1 MRKILVTGASGL
13 LGSKIKAFAGENRNV
28 IPTHRTLSLF
38 PNSVKLDVTDK
49 TETFQ
54 IIRELK
60 PHIVVHTAAETNVDR
75 CEIEKESAW
84 KTNVEGTVNVAE
96 ACAKMSVKLV
106 YISTDYVFE
115 GKKGLYME
123 EDKPNPVNYYGL
135 TKLKGEESIRKLCKD
150 YVIARTSVLYG
161 WHPSKANFATWI
173 TERLE
178 HGKTINVVYDH
189 YNSPTLADNM
199 AEALLEVIDINL
211 KGVYHIA
218 GSQRINRYD
227 FAVKIARTFGLE
239 SRRIRPIKMEELKV
253 WKAKRP
259 PDSSLCID
267 KVSKH
272 LKTKLLNIEKSL
284 SLMKKTREKFHQ
296 S

>member
-1 MRKILVTGASGL
+1 MTGASGL
-13 LGSKIKAFAGENRNV
+13 LGSKIMAFAGKNRNV

-54 IIRELK
+54 ITSEIK
-60 PHIVVHTAAETNVDR
+60 PGIVIHTAAETNVDR
-75 CEIEKESAW
+75 CEIEKELAW
-84 KTNVEGTVNVAE
+84 KTNVEGTTNVAE
-96 ACAKMSVKLV
+96 ACAKMSIKLV
-106 YISTDYVFE
+106 YISTDYVFD
-115 GKKGLYME
+115 GKKGLYTE
-123 EDKPNPVNYYGL
+123 DDKPNSVNYYGL
-135 TKLKGEESIRKLCKD
+135 TKLKGEEFIRKLCKD

-173 TERLE
+173 IECLR

-199 AEALLEVIDINL
+199 AEALLEVIDMDL
-211 KGVYHIA
+211 KGIYHIA

-227 FAVKIARTFGLE
+227 FAVKITRNFGLD
-239 SRRIRPIKMEELKV
+239 SRLIRPIKMEELKV

-267 KVSKH
+267 KASKH
-272 LKTKLLNIEKSL
+272 LRTKLLDIDKSL
-284 SLMKKTREKFHQ
+284 RLMKNSEEKFRQ